1 MHPYR
6 TPCPVPQP
14 EPEPEPEP
22 PAEEGPSGASISAL
36 IELGTY
42 WGRWFEQLQT
52 TAEPLSNS
60 AKY

>member
-6 TPCPVPQP
+6 TPCPVPPP
-14 EPEPEPEP
+14 EPEPT
-22 PAEEGPSGASISAL
+22 AEEGPSGASISAL

-42 WGRWFEQLQT
+42 WGRWLEQLQ
-52 TAEPLSNS
+52 AAAGPAPEP